1 MFSLCK
7 VNSKIPQIMLPFNSV
22 KTSLSKSMLLLGQV
36 LFLVFLLNSWLPN
49 SVFAQFE
56 DEVEIPENVVTFQ
69 ARLEPEKPRPGEHA
83 RVILDLK
90 IHQGWHVFSVI
101 PGEGE
106 FSPIPTTLTFDDERL
121 ILIGPVYES
130 NPITAPDPVLD
141 MVLSFHEE
149 KVSLFQNIQIPENL
163 TGGTVLNNSG
173 KLSYQACS
181 DRVCL
186 PPKTDQFSVEIPL
199 GTGQV
204 RTEYKI
210 PQFAVDNPPEDIS
223 EIEDALKGGFWSFIG
238 LAFIAGL
245 LALMTPCVFPMIPVT
260 VAFFTKQGEANPR
273 ETLRL
278 AALFG
283 VGIVGT
289 YTVTG
294 MLLSMVLGAAG
305 AVQFATNGWINL
317 AIGAMFTLF
326 AFSLMGF
333 IQLNAPG
340 GLGNLADRWSR
351 HLNGTAG
358 VLAMGLA
365 FTLTSFTC
373 TVQFV
378 GTLLIAA
385 SQGMW
390 FWPIVGMLVFS
401 TVFAFPFFL
410 LGIFPRLIQ
419 SMQSKSGNWMLHLKI
434 ILGLLELAAAFKFF
448 SNSDLVWQLGVID
461 RDFVLAAWV
470 VLCVIGALFLLG
482 AVKIHDVRVE
492 ITGGTGFATAFLF
505 AMLGIYLVRGLVG
518 VPLNP
523 WVDTY
528 LPPVLQTFSESRS
541 GFTSSSETSGEFKA
555 DSLPWH
561 TDLPAALKQAKAEN
575 KKVFIDF
582 TGYTCVNCR
591 WMEKNIFSHP
601 DVMARFQQEFV
612 LVQLYT
618 DGGEKAGENQRM
630 QISRFK
636 TVALPLY
643 VILDADDNLL
653 AKRAG
658 IIKPAEKFLQ
668 FLN

>member
-1 MFSLCK
+1 MPPFIST
-7 VNSKIPQIMLPFNSV
+7 KI
-22 KTSLSKSMLLLGQV
+22 SLSKLFFFTRP
-36 LFLVFLLNSWLPN
+36 LFLLSFLIIYWLQNP
-49 SVFAQFE
+49 VFAQF
-56 DEVEIPENVVTFQ
+56 DDDVEIPENVVTFN
-69 ARLEPEKPRPGEHA
+69 ARLEPENPRPGEHA
-83 RVILDLK
+83 RIILDLK
-90 IHQGWHVFSVI
+90 IHHGWHVFSVI
-101 PGEGE
+101 PSEGD
-106 FSPIPTTLTFDDERL
+106 FSPIPTTLTFKDESL
-121 ILIGPVYES
+121 LMIGPAYES
-130 NPITAPDPVLD
+130 NPITAYNSVLD
-141 MVLSFHEE
+141 MVLSFHEDR
-149 KVSLFQNIQIPENL
+149 VSLFQNIQIEKELSGGSLWKKIGNL
-163 TGGTVLNNSG
+163 T
-173 KLSYQACS
+173 YQACS

-186 PPKTDQFSVEIPL
+186 PPKTDEFPL
-199 GTGQV
+199 QILLGSGQV
-204 RTEYKI
+204 RSEFQI

-223 EIEDALKGGFWSFIG
+223 EIEDALKGGFWSFIS
-238 LAFIAGL
+238 LAVIAGF
-245 LALMTPCVFPMIPVT
+245 LALLTPCVFPMIPVT
-260 VAFFTKQGEANPR
+260 VAFFTRQGEARPS
-273 ETLRL
+273 EMLRL
-278 AALFG
+278 ASLFG
-283 VGIVGT
+283 LGIIGT

-294 MLLSMVLGAAG
+294 MLLSIVLGAAG
-305 AVQFATNGWINL
+305 AVHFATNGWVNF
-317 AIGAMFTLF
+317 AIGLMFTFF

-333 IQLNAPG
+333 IQINAPS
-340 GLGNLADRWSR
+340 GLGNKVDRWSR
-351 HLNGTAG
+351 HLSGTVG

-390 FWPIVGMLVFS
+390 LWPIVGMLVFS

-419 SMQSKSGNWMLHLKI
+419 KMQDKSGNWMLHLKI

-461 RDFVLAAWV
+461 RDFVLAAWAI
-470 VLCVIGALFLLG
+470 LCMVAALFLLG
-482 AVKIHDVRVE
+482 VIKIHHARVE
-492 ITGGTGFATAFLF
+492 FSWGTGFVAAFLF
-505 AMLGIYLVRGLVG
+505 AMLGIYLLRGLFG

-541 GFTSSSETSGEFKA
+541 GFEASSETTGEIKSH
-555 DSLPWH
+555 SLPWQN
-561 TDLPAALKQAKAEN
+561 DLSAALKQAKAEN

-601 DVMARFQQEFV
+601 DVMSNFQQKFV

-618 DGGEKAGENQRM
+618 DGGDKAGENQLM

-643 VILDADDNLL
+643 VILDADNKIL

-658 IIKPAEKFLQ
+658 IIKPAAIFLE

>member
-1 MFSLCK
+1 
-7 VNSKIPQIMLPFNSV
+7 
-22 KTSLSKSMLLLGQV
+22 MLLPRQLMLLV
-36 LFLVFLLNSWLPN
+36 LLLISLLPN

-69 ARLEPEKPRPGEHA
+69 TRLEPEKPRPGEHA
-83 RVILDLK
+83 RIILDLK

-101 PGEGE
+101 PGEGD
-106 FSPIPTTLTFDDERL
+106 FAPIPTTLTFEDESL
-121 ILIGPVYES
+121 LLIGPVYES

-149 KVSLFQNIQIPENL
+149 QVSLFQNIQIPQEIS
-163 TGGTVLNNSG
+163 GGTVWKNSG
-173 KLSYQACS
+173 NLSYQACS

-186 PPKTDQFSVEIPL
+186 PPKTDRFSIEIPL
-199 GTGQV
+199 GTGEI
-204 RTEYKI
+204 RNEYKI

-223 EIEDALKGGFWSFIG
+223 EIEAALKGGFWSFIG
-238 LAFIAGL
+238 LAVIAGF
-245 LALMTPCVFPMIPVT
+245 LALLTPCVFPMIPVT
-260 VAFFTKQGEANPR
+260 VAFFTKQGDASPR

-278 AALFG
+278 AGLFG

-294 MLLSMVLGAAG
+294 MLFSMVLGAAG
-305 AVQFATNGWINL
+305 AVQFATNGWVNL
-317 AIGAMFTLF
+317 AIGLMFTLF
-326 AFSLMGF
+326 AFSMMGF

-340 GLGNLADRWSR
+340 GLGNIADRWSR
-351 HLNGTAG
+351 HLSGTAG

-390 FWPIVGMLVFS
+390 FWPIIGMLVFS

-448 SNSDLVWQLGVID
+448 SNSDLVWQLGIID

-470 VLCVIGALFLLG
+470 ILCTIAALYLLG
-482 AVKIHDVRVE
+482 GINIHRVRVE
-492 ITGGTGFATAFLF
+492 LTGGSGFAAAFLF
-505 AMLGIYLVRGLVG
+505 AMLGIYLLRGLVG

-528 LPPVLQTFSESRS
+528 LPPVLQTFSESSS
-541 GFTSSSETSGEFKA
+541 GFTTSSETSGEIKSHFLQWK
-555 DSLPWH
+555 
-561 TDLPAALKQAKAEN
+561 TDLPAALIQAKAEN

-601 DVMARFQQEFV
+601 DVMARFQQKFV

-643 VILDADDNLL
+643 VILDADDNML

-658 IIKPAEKFLQ
+658 IIKPAEKFLE

>member
-1 MFSLCK
+1 
-7 VNSKIPQIMLPFNSV
+7 
-22 KTSLSKSMLLLGQV
+22 MLLPRQLMLLV
-36 LFLVFLLNSWLPN
+36 LLLISLLPN

-69 ARLEPEKPRPGEHA
+69 TRLEPEKPRPGEHA
-83 RVILDLK
+83 RIILDLK

-101 PGEGE
+101 PGEGD
-106 FSPIPTTLTFDDERL
+106 FAPIPTTLTFEDESL
-121 ILIGPVYES
+121 LLIGPVYES

-149 KVSLFQNIQIPENL
+149 QVSLFQNIQIPQEIS
-163 TGGTVLNNSG
+163 GGTVWKNSG
-173 KLSYQACS
+173 NLSYQACS

-186 PPKTDQFSVEIPL
+186 PPKTDRFSIEIPL
-199 GTGQV
+199 GTGEI
-204 RTEYKI
+204 RNEYKI

-223 EIEDALKGGFWSFIG
+223 EIEAALKGGFWSFIG
-238 LAFIAGL
+238 LAVIAGF
-245 LALMTPCVFPMIPVT
+245 LALLTPCVFPMIPVT
-260 VAFFTKQGEANPR
+260 VAFFTKQGDASPR

-278 AALFG
+278 AGLFG

-294 MLLSMVLGAAG
+294 MLFSMVLGAAG
-305 AVQFATNGWINL
+305 AVQFATNGWVNL
-317 AIGAMFTLF
+317 AIGLMFTLF
-326 AFSLMGF
+326 AFSMMGF

-340 GLGNLADRWSR
+340 GLGNIADRWSR
-351 HLNGTAG
+351 HLSGTAG

-385 SQGMW
+385 SHGMW
-390 FWPIVGMLVFS
+390 FWPIIGMLVFS

-448 SNSDLVWQLGVID
+448 SNSDLVWQLGIID

-470 VLCVIGALFLLG
+470 ILCTIAALFLLG
-482 AVKIHDVRVE
+482 GINIHRVRVE
-492 ITGGTGFATAFLF
+492 LTGGSGFAAAFLF
-505 AMLGIYLVRGLVG
+505 AMLGIYLLRGLVG

-528 LPPVLQTFSESRS
+528 LPPVLQTFSESSS
-541 GFTSSSETSGEFKA
+541 GFTTSSETSGEVKA
-555 DSLPWH
+555 HALPWQ

-601 DVMARFQQEFV
+601 DVMARFQQKFV

-643 VILDADDNLL
+643 VILDADDNML

-658 IIKPAEKFLQ
+658 IIKPAEKFLE

>member
-1 MFSLCK
+1 M
-7 VNSKIPQIMLPFNSV
+7 PFFQNAKSISG
-22 KTSLSKSMLLLGQV
+22 KTMLLLGQIF
-36 LFLVFLLNSWLPN
+36 FLILLITSWLPTAA
-49 SVFAQFE
+49 SAQFE
-56 DEVEIPENVVTFQ
+56 DDFEIPENVVSFQ
-69 ARLEPEKPRPGEHA
+69 VRLEPEKPRPGEHA
-83 RVILDLK
+83 RVIMDLQ

-101 PGEGE
+101 PGEGD
-106 FSPIPTTLTFDDERL
+106 FAPIPTTLTLEDESL

-130 NPITAPDPVLD
+130 NPITAPDSVLD
-141 MVLSFHEE
+141 MVLSYHEE
-149 KVSLFQNIQIPENL
+149 KVTFFQNIQIPENL
-163 TGGTVLNNSG
+163 TGGTVLNKSG

-186 PPKTDQFSVEIPL
+186 PPRTDQFSLKIPL
-199 GTGQV
+199 GTGIV
-204 RTEYKI
+204 RAEFQI
-210 PQFAVDNPPEDIS
+210 PQFAVDNPPEENS
-223 EIEDALKGGFWSFIG
+223 EIEDALKDGFWSFIG
-238 LAFIAGL
+238 LAVIAGL
-245 LALMTPCVFPMIPVT
+245 LALLTPCVFPMIPVT

-278 AALFG
+278 AAIFG
-283 VGIVGT
+283 AGIVGT

-305 AVQFATNGWINL
+305 AVQFATNGWVNL

-326 AFSLMGF
+326 AFSMMGF

-340 GLGNLADRWSR
+340 GLGHIADRWSR
-351 HLNGTAG
+351 HLSGTVG

-378 GTLLIAA
+378 GTMLIAA

-401 TVFAFPFFL
+401 TIFAFPFFL

-528 LPPVLQTFSESRS
+528 LPPVLQTFSVTRPGYTANTVNS
-541 GFTSSSETSGEFKA
+541 GKNVAHT
-555 DSLPWH
+555 LPWQN
-561 TDLPAALKQAKAEN
+561 DLSQALVQAKVEN
-575 KKVFIDF
+575 KRVFIDF

-601 DVMARFQQEFV
+601 DVMASFQQKFV

-618 DGGEKAGENQRM
+618 DGGEKAAENQQM
-630 QISRFK
+630 QISRFN

-643 VILDADDNLL
+643 VILDANDKMLS
-653 AKRAG
+653 KRAG

>member
-1 MFSLCK
+1 MH
-7 VNSKIPQIMLPFNSV
+7 LPGQLLF
-22 KTSLSKSMLLLGQV
+22 LILLLI
-36 LFLVFLLNSWLPN
+36 SWLPN

-56 DEVEIPENVVTFQ
+56 DEVEIPENVVSFQ

-83 RVILDLK
+83 RIILDLK
-90 IHQGWHVFSVI
+90 IHQGWHVYSVI
-101 PGEGE
+101 PDEGD
-106 FSPIPTTLTFDDERL
+106 FAPIPTKLTFEDESL

-149 KVSLFQNIQIPENL
+149 NTSLFQNIQIPEEMKV
-163 TGGTVLNNSG
+163 GAVWKNSG
-173 KLSYQACS
+173 NLSYQACS

-186 PPKTDQFSVEIPL
+186 PPKTDRFFLEIPL

-204 RTEYKI
+204 RTEFKI
-210 PQFAVDNPPEDIS
+210 PQFAVDNPPEDIA
-223 EIEDALKGGFWSFIG
+223 EIEEALKGGFWSFIG
-238 LAFIAGL
+238 LAVIAGI
-245 LALMTPCVFPMIPVT
+245 LALLTPCVFPMIPIT
-260 VAFFTKQGEANPR
+260 VAFFTKQGEASPR

-278 AALFG
+278 AAFFG
-283 VGIVGT
+283 LGIVGT

-305 AVQFATNGWINL
+305 AVQFATNGWVNL
-317 AIGAMFTLF
+317 AIGLMFTLF

-340 GLGNLADRWSR
+340 GMGNIVDRWSR
-351 HLNGTAG
+351 HLSGTVG

-419 SMQSKSGNWMLHLKI
+419 SMQFKSGNWMLHLKI

-470 VLCVIGALFLLG
+470 ILCTIAALFLLG
-482 AVKIHDVRVE
+482 GINIHRVRVE
-492 ITGGTGFATAFLF
+492 LTGGTGFAAAFMF
-505 AMLGIYLVRGLVG
+505 AMLGIYLLRGLVG
-518 VPLNP
+518 VTLNP

-541 GFTSSSETSGEFKA
+541 GFTSSSETSRKNKA
-555 DSLPWH
+555 HSLRWKSN
-561 TDLPAALKQAKAEN
+561 LPAALKQAKAEN

-601 DVMARFQQEFV
+601 GVMARFQQEFV

-643 VILDADDNLL
+643 VILDADDNML

>member
-1 MFSLCK
+1 M
-7 VNSKIPQIMLPFNSV
+7 PPFNRAKS
-22 KTSLSKSMLLLGQV
+22 SPGKSMLLLGQIMFLIL
-36 LFLVFLLNSWLPN
+36 LFTPWLLTTAI
-49 SVFAQFE
+49 AQF
-56 DEVEIPENVVTFQ
+56 DDDFEIPENVVSFQ
-69 ARLEPEKPRPGEHA
+69 VMLEPEKPRPGEHA
-83 RVILDLK
+83 RLILDLQ
-90 IHQGWHVFSVI
+90 IQQGWHVFSVI
-101 PGEGE
+101 PGDGD
-106 FSPIPTTLTFDDERL
+106 FAPIPTTLTIKDESL
-121 ILIGPVYES
+121 LLIGPVYES

-149 KVSLFQNIQIPENL
+149 KVTLFQNIQIPEEL
-163 TGGTVLNNSG
+163 SGGNVLSYNGN
-173 KLSYQACS
+173 LSYQACS

-186 PPKTDQFSVEIPL
+186 PPKTEQFSLQIPL
-199 GTGQV
+199 GTGIV
-204 RTEYKI
+204 RAEFKI
-210 PQFAVDNPPEDIS
+210 PQFAVDNPPEEIS
-223 EIEDALKGGFWSFIG
+223 EIEDALKEGFWSFIG
-238 LAFIAGL
+238 LAVIAGL
-245 LALMTPCVFPMIPVT
+245 LALLTPCVFPMIPVT
-260 VAFFTKQGEANPR
+260 VAFFTKQGDANAR

-283 VGIVGT
+283 AGIVGT

-305 AVQFATNGWINL
+305 AVQFATNGWVNL

-340 GLGNLADRWSR
+340 GLGNIADRWSR
-351 HLNGTAG
+351 HLSGTAG

-378 GTLLIAA
+378 GTMLIAA

-401 TVFAFPFFL
+401 TIFAFPFFL

-419 SMQSKSGNWMLHLKI
+419 SMQSKSGNWMQHLKI

-461 RDFVLAAWV
+461 RDFVLGAWV

-482 AVKIHDVRVE
+482 AVKIHHVRVE
-492 ITGGTGFATAFLF
+492 KTGGTGFATAFLF

-528 LPPVLQTFSESRS
+528 LPPVLQTFSETRPGYTASS
-541 GFTSSSETSGEFKA
+541 GSSGEIKA
-555 DSLPWH
+555 FSLPWQN
-561 TDLPAALKQAKAEN
+561 DLSVALKQAKAAN
-575 KKVFIDF
+575 KRVFIDF

-601 DVMARFQQEFV
+601 DVMDRFQQNFV
-612 LVQLYT
+612 LLQLYT
-618 DGGEKAGENQRM
+618 DGGEKAVENQQM
-630 QISRFK
+630 QIKRFK

-643 VILDADDNLL
+643 VILDADDKLL
-653 AKRAG
+653 NKHAG
-658 IIKPAEKFLQ
+658 ILKPASEFIKFL
-668 FLN
+668 N

>member
-1 MFSLCK
+1 M
-7 VNSKIPQIMLPFNSV
+7 PPFIST
-22 KTSLSKSMLLLGQV
+22 KTSLSKLFFFTRP
-36 LFLVFLLNSWLPN
+36 LFLLSFLIIYWLQNP
-49 SVFAQFE
+49 VFAQF
-56 DEVEIPENVVTFQ
+56 DDDVEIPENVVTFN
-69 ARLEPEKPRPGEHA
+69 ARLEPENPRPGEHA
-83 RVILDLK
+83 RIILDLK
-90 IHQGWHVFSVI
+90 IHHGWHVFSVI
-101 PGEGE
+101 PSEGD
-106 FSPIPTTLTFDDERL
+106 FSPIPTTLTFKDESL
-121 ILIGPVYES
+121 LMIGPAYES
-130 NPITAPDPVLD
+130 NPITAYNSVLD

-149 KVSLFQNIQIPENL
+149 RVSLFQNIQIEKELSGGSLWKKIGNL
-163 TGGTVLNNSG
+163 T
-173 KLSYQACS
+173 YQACS

-186 PPKTDQFSVEIPL
+186 PPKTDEFPL
-199 GTGQV
+199 QILLGSGQV
-204 RTEYKI
+204 RSEFQI

-223 EIEDALKGGFWSFIG
+223 EIEDALKGGFWSFIS
-238 LAFIAGL
+238 LAVIAGF
-245 LALMTPCVFPMIPVT
+245 LALLTPCVFPMIPVT
-260 VAFFTKQGEANPR
+260 VAFFTRQGEARPS
-273 ETLRL
+273 EMLRL
-278 AALFG
+278 ASLFG
-283 VGIVGT
+283 LGIIGT

-294 MLLSMVLGAAG
+294 MLLSIVLGAAG
-305 AVQFATNGWINL
+305 AVHFATNGWVNF
-317 AIGAMFTLF
+317 AIGLMFTFF

-333 IQLNAPG
+333 IQINAPS
-340 GLGNLADRWSR
+340 GLGNKVDRWSR
-351 HLNGTAG
+351 HLSGTVG

-390 FWPIVGMLVFS
+390 LWPIVGMLVFS

-419 SMQSKSGNWMLHLKI
+419 KMQDKSGNWMLHLKI

-461 RDFVLAAWV
+461 RDFVLAAWAI
-470 VLCVIGALFLLG
+470 LCMVAALFLLG
-482 AVKIHDVRVE
+482 VIKIHHARVE
-492 ITGGTGFATAFLF
+492 FSWGTGFVAAFLF
-505 AMLGIYLVRGLVG
+505 AMLGIYLLRGLFG

-541 GFTSSSETSGEFKA
+541 GFETSSETTGEIKA
-555 DSLPWH
+555 HSLPWQN
-561 TDLPAALKQAKAEN
+561 DLSAALKQAKAEN

-601 DVMARFQQEFV
+601 DVMSNFQQKFV

-618 DGGEKAGENQRM
+618 DGGDKAGENQRM

-643 VILDADDNLL
+643 VILDADNKIL

-658 IIKPAEKFLQ
+658 IIKPAATFLEYLNKFSL
-668 FLN
+668 

>member
-1 MFSLCK
+1 M
-7 VNSKIPQIMLPFNSV
+7 PPFIST
-22 KTSLSKSMLLLGQV
+22 KTSLSKLFFFTRP
-36 LFLVFLLNSWLPN
+36 LFLLSFLIIYWLQNP
-49 SVFAQFE
+49 VFAQF
-56 DEVEIPENVVTFQ
+56 DDDVEIPENVVTFN
-69 ARLEPEKPRPGEHA
+69 ARLEPENPRPGEHA
-83 RVILDLK
+83 RIILDLK
-90 IHQGWHVFSVI
+90 IHHGWHVFSVI
-101 PGEGE
+101 PSEGD
-106 FSPIPTTLTFDDERL
+106 FSPIPTTLTFKDESL
-121 ILIGPVYES
+121 FMIGPAYES
-130 NPITAPDPVLD
+130 NPITAYNSVLD

-149 KVSLFQNIQIPENL
+149 RVSLFQNIQIEKELSGGSLWKNIGNL
-163 TGGTVLNNSG
+163 T
-173 KLSYQACS
+173 YQACS

-186 PPKTDQFSVEIPL
+186 PPKTDEFPL
-199 GTGQV
+199 QILLGSGQV
-204 RTEYKI
+204 RSEFQI

-223 EIEDALKGGFWSFIG
+223 EIEDALKGGFWSFIS
-238 LAFIAGL
+238 LAVIAGF
-245 LALMTPCVFPMIPVT
+245 LALLTPCVFPMIPVT
-260 VAFFTKQGEANPR
+260 VAFFTRQGEARPS
-273 ETLRL
+273 EMLRL
-278 AALFG
+278 ASLFG
-283 VGIVGT
+283 LGIIGT

-294 MLLSMVLGAAG
+294 MLLSIVLGAAG
-305 AVQFATNGWINL
+305 AVHFATNGWVNF
-317 AIGAMFTLF
+317 AIGLMFTFF

-333 IQLNAPG
+333 IQINAPS
-340 GLGNLADRWSR
+340 GLGNKVDRWSR
-351 HLNGTAG
+351 HLSGTGG

-390 FWPIVGMLVFS
+390 LWPIVGMLVFS

-419 SMQSKSGNWMLHLKI
+419 KMQDKSGNWMLHLKI

-448 SNSDLVWQLGVID
+448 SNSDLVWQLGVLD
-461 RDFVLAAWV
+461 RDFVLAAWAI
-470 VLCVIGALFLLG
+470 LCMVAALFLLG
-482 AVKIHDVRVE
+482 VIKIHHARVE
-492 ITGGTGFATAFLF
+492 FSWGTGFVAAFLF
-505 AMLGIYLVRGLVG
+505 AMLGIYLLRGLFG

-541 GFTSSSETSGEFKA
+541 GFETSSETTGEIKA
-555 DSLPWH
+555 HSLPWQN
-561 TDLPAALKQAKAEN
+561 DLSAALKQAKAEN

-601 DVMARFQQEFV
+601 DVMSNFQQKFV

-618 DGGEKAGENQRM
+618 DGGDKAGENQRM

-643 VILDADDNLL
+643 VILDADNKIL

-658 IIKPAEKFLQ
+658 IIKPAAIFLE

>member
-1 MFSLCK
+1 MS
-7 VNSKIPQIMLPFNSV
+7 PFIST
-22 KTSLSKSMLLLGQV
+22 KTSLGK
-36 LFLVFLLNSWLPN
+36 LFLFTRPLFLLSFLIIYWLQNP
-49 SVFAQFE
+49 VFAQF
-56 DEVEIPENVVTFQ
+56 DDDVEIPENVVTFN
-69 ARLEPEKPRPGEHA
+69 ARLEPENPRPGEHA
-83 RVILDLK
+83 RIILDLK
-90 IHQGWHVFSVI
+90 IHHGWHVFSVI
-101 PGEGE
+101 PSEGD
-106 FSPIPTTLTFDDERL
+106 FSPIPTTLTFEGES
-121 ILIGPVYES
+121 ILMIGPAYES
-130 NPITAPDPVLD
+130 NPITAYNSVLD

-149 KVSLFQNIQIPENL
+149 RVSLFQNIQIEKELSGGSLWKNIGNL
-163 TGGTVLNNSG
+163 T
-173 KLSYQACS
+173 YQACS

-186 PPKTDQFSVEIPL
+186 PPKTDEFPL
-199 GTGQV
+199 QILLGSGQV
-204 RTEYKI
+204 RSEFQI

-223 EIEDALKGGFWSFIG
+223 EIEDALKGGFWSFIS
-238 LAFIAGL
+238 LAVIAGF
-245 LALMTPCVFPMIPVT
+245 LALLTPCVFPMIPVT
-260 VAFFTKQGEANPR
+260 VAFFTRQGEARPS
-273 ETLRL
+273 EMLRL
-278 AALFG
+278 ASLFG
-283 VGIVGT
+283 LGIIGT

-294 MLLSMVLGAAG
+294 MLLSIVLGAAG
-305 AVQFATNGWINL
+305 AVHFATNGWVNF
-317 AIGAMFTLF
+317 AIGLMFTFF

-333 IQLNAPG
+333 IQINAPS
-340 GLGNLADRWSR
+340 GLGNKVDRWSR
-351 HLNGTAG
+351 HLSGTGG

-390 FWPIVGMLVFS
+390 LWPIVGMLVFS

-410 LGIFPRLIQ
+410 LGIFPHLIQ
-419 SMQSKSGNWMLHLKI
+419 KMQDKSGNWMLHLKI

-461 RDFVLAAWV
+461 RDFVLAAWAI
-470 VLCVIGALFLLG
+470 LCMVAALFLLG
-482 AVKIHDVRVE
+482 VIKIHHARVE
-492 ITGGTGFATAFLF
+492 FSWGTGFVAAFLF
-505 AMLGIYLVRGLVG
+505 AMLGIYLLRGLFG

-541 GFTSSSETSGEFKA
+541 GFETSSETTGEIKA
-555 DSLPWH
+555 HSLPWQN
-561 TDLPAALKQAKAEN
+561 DLSAALKQAKAEN

-601 DVMARFQQEFV
+601 DVMSNFQQKFV

-618 DGGEKAGENQRM
+618 DGGDKAGENQLM

-643 VILDADDNLL
+643 VILDADNKIV

-658 IIKPAEKFLQ
+658 IIKPAAIFLE

>member
-1 MFSLCK
+1 MPPFS
-7 VNSKIPQIMLPFNSV
+7 STKINFN
-22 KTSLSKSMLLLGQV
+22 KSI
-36 LFLVFLLNSWLPN
+36 FLQRFLLVLLIVFWLTD
-49 SVFAQFE
+49 SVLAQFQ
-56 DEVEIPENVVTFQ
+56 DEVDIPENVLTFQ
-69 ARLEPEKPRPGEHA
+69 ARLEPKKPRPGEHA
-83 RVILDLK
+83 RIILELK

-101 PGEGE
+101 PGEDN
-106 FSPIPTTLTFDDERL
+106 FSPIPTKLTFEDESL

-141 MVLSFHEE
+141 MVLSFHQEDFT
-149 KVSLFQNIQIPENL
+149 LFQNIQIPQKKEVHSVWEHN
-163 TGGTVLNNSG
+163 GN
-173 KLSYQACS
+173 LSYQACS
-181 DRVCL
+181 DRVCI
-186 PPKTDQFSVEIPL
+186 PPKTVRFPLKFKL

-204 RTEYKI
+204 RTEFKI
-210 PQFAVDNPPEDIS
+210 PQFAVDNPPADIAG
-223 EIEDALKGGFWSFIG
+223 IEDALKGGFWSFIG
-238 LAFIAGL
+238 LAVIAGF

-260 VAFFTKQGEANPR
+260 VAFFTKQGEASSM

-278 AALFG
+278 AVFFG
-283 VGIVGT
+283 LGIVGT

-305 AVQFATNGWINL
+305 AVQFATNGWVNL
-317 AIGAMFTLF
+317 AIGLMFTLF

-333 IQLNAPG
+333 IKLNAPG
-340 GLGNLADRWSR
+340 GIGSIVDRWSR

-358 VLAMGLA
+358 LLAMGLA

-410 LGIFPRLIQ
+410 LGTFPRLIQ

-461 RDFVLAAWV
+461 RDFVLVAWV
-470 VLCVIGALFLLG
+470 ILCTIATLFLLG
-482 AVKIHDVRVE
+482 GIKIHCVRVE
-492 ITGGTGFATAFLF
+492 LTGGVGFTAAFMF
-505 AMLGIYLVRGLVG
+505 AMLGIYLLRGLVG

-528 LPPVLQTFSESRS
+528 LPPVLQTVSESRS
-541 GFTSSSETSGEFKA
+541 GFTSSSETSGEIKGYPLQWK
-555 DSLPWH
+555 S
-561 TDLPAALKQAKAEN
+561 DLPAALKQAKAEN

-591 WMEKNIFSHP
+591 WMEKNIFSYP
-601 DVMARFQQEFV
+601 DVRARFQKQFV

-618 DGGEKAGENQRM
+618 DGGEKAGVNQRLH
-630 QISRFK
+630 ISRFK

-643 VILDADDNLL
+643 VILDADDNIL

>member
-1 MFSLCK
+1 MSPRSLFE
-7 VNSKIPQIMLPFNSV
+7 SSIFRALRQ
-22 KTSLSKSMLLLGQV
+22 LLLLMYLSL
-36 LFLVFLLNSWLPN
+36 LFTSGFPHTTI
-49 SVFAQFE
+49 AQF
-56 DEVEIPENVVTFQ
+56 DDDVVIPESVVTFQ
-69 ARLEPEKPRPGEHA
+69 VRLEPEKPRPGEHA
-83 RVILDLK
+83 RIIVDLQ
-90 IHQGWHVFSVI
+90 IHPESGWHVFSVI
-101 PGEGE
+101 PGEGD
-106 FSPIPTTLTFDDERL
+106 FAPIPTSLTFEADPL

-130 NPITAPDPVLD
+130 NPIIAADPVLD
-141 MVLSFHEE
+141 MVLSYHLM
-149 KVSLFQNIQIPENL
+149 KATLFQNILIPDDIS
-163 TGGTVLNNSG
+163 GGTVLNKGG
-173 KLSYQACS
+173 KLRYQACS
-181 DRVCL
+181 ERICL
-186 PPKTDQFSVEIPL
+186 PPKTELFSLQIPL
-199 GTGQV
+199 GTGTV

-210 PQFAVDNPPEDIS
+210 PQFAVDSPPEEVS
-223 EIEDALKGGFWSFIG
+223 EIEDALKEGFWGFIG
-238 LAFIAGL
+238 LAVIAGL
-245 LALMTPCVFPMIPVT
+245 LALLTPCVFPMIPVT
-260 VAFFTKQGEANPR
+260 VAFFTKQGEAGYK

-283 VGIVGT
+283 AGIVGT

-294 MLLSMVLGAAG
+294 MLLSVVLGAAG
-305 AVQFATNGWINL
+305 AVQFATNGWVNL
-317 AIGAMFTLF
+317 AIGVMFTLF

-333 IQLNAPG
+333 IQLNPPG
-340 GLGNLADRWSR
+340 GFGNLADRWSR
-351 HLNGTAG
+351 KLSGTVG

-410 LGIFPRLIQ
+410 LGLFPRLIQ
-419 SMQSKSGNWMLHLKI
+419 TMRSQSGNWMEHLKI
-434 ILGLLELAAAFKFF
+434 VLGLLELAAAFKFF
-448 SNSDLVWQLGVID
+448 SNTDLVWQWGVLD

-482 AVKIHDVRVE
+482 AVKIHHVRVE
-492 ITGGTGFATAFLF
+492 KTTGTGFTAAFLF
-505 AMLGIYLVRGLVG
+505 AFLGIYLLRGLFG

-528 LPPVLQTFSESRS
+528 LPPVLRTLSESRQ
-541 GFTSSSETSGEFKA
+541 GFATSSGTSGEA
-555 DSLPWH
+555 VSHSLPWQN
-561 TDLPAALKQAKAEN
+561 DLADALIQAKAEN
-575 KKVFIDF
+575 KRVFIDF

-591 WMEKNIFSHP
+591 WMEINIFSHP

-618 DGGEKAGENQRM
+618 DGGDKAAANQQM
-630 QISRFK
+630 QISRFQ

-643 VILDADDNLL
+643 VILDSDNNLL
-653 AKRAG
+653 AKHAG
-658 IIKPAEKFLQ
+658 ILNPAKEFLQ

>member
-1 MFSLCK
+1 MH
-7 VNSKIPQIMLPFNSV
+7 LP
-22 KTSLSKSMLLLGQV
+22 GQL
-36 LFLVFLLNSWLPN
+36 LFLILLFISWLPN

-83 RVILDLK
+83 RIILDLK
-90 IHQGWHVFSVI
+90 IHQGWHVYSVI
-101 PGEGE
+101 PDEGD
-106 FSPIPTTLTFDDERL
+106 FAPIPTTLTFDDERL

-204 RTEYKI
+204 RTEFQI
-210 PQFAVDNPPEDIS
+210 PQFAVDNPPEDIT
-223 EIEDALKGGFWSFIG
+223 EIEEALKGGFWSFIG
-238 LAFIAGL
+238 LAVIAGF
-245 LALMTPCVFPMIPVT
+245 LALLTPCVFPMIPVT
-260 VAFFTKQGEANPR
+260 VAFFTKQGEASPR

-278 AALFG
+278 AAFFG
-283 VGIVGT
+283 LGIVGT

-305 AVQFATNGWINL
+305 AVQFATNGWVNL
-317 AIGAMFTLF
+317 AIGLMFTLF

-340 GLGNLADRWSR
+340 GMGNIVDRWSR
-351 HLNGTAG
+351 HLSGTVG

-448 SNSDLVWQLGVID
+448 SNSDLVWQLGLID

-470 VLCVIGALFLLG
+470 ILCTIAALFLLG
-482 AVKIHDVRVE
+482 GINIHRVRVE
-492 ITGGTGFATAFLF
+492 LTGGTGFTAAFLF
-505 AMLGIYLVRGLVG
+505 AMLGIYLLRGLVG

-541 GFTSSSETSGEFKA
+541 GFTSSSETSGEIKA
-555 DSLPWH
+555 LSLQWKS
-561 TDLPAALKQAKAEN
+561 DLPAALKQAKAEN

-643 VILDADDNLL
+643 VILDADDNML

>member
-1 MFSLCK
+1 MCK
-7 VNSKIPQIMLPFNSV
+7 
-22 KTSLSKSMLLLGQV
+22 LGQV
-36 LFLVFLLNSWLPN
+36 LCLVLLFPFWLP
-49 SVFAQFE
+49 SSTIAQFD
-56 DEVEIPENVVTFQ
+56 DEVVIPETVVTYQ
-69 ARLEPEKPRPGEHA
+69 VRLEPSIPRPGEHA
-83 RVILDLK
+83 RIIADLQ
-90 IHQGWHVFSVI
+90 IHPDSGWHVFSVI
-101 PGEGE
+101 PSEDD
-106 FSPIPTTLTFDDERL
+106 FAPIPTSLTFEAEPL
-121 ILIGPVYES
+121 ILFGPVYES
-130 NPITAPDPVLD
+130 NPITAADPVLD
-141 MVLSFHEE
+141 MVLSYHE
-149 KVSLFQNIQIPENL
+149 KKATLFQNMLIPEDL
-163 TGGTVLNNSG
+163 SGGTVLSTSG
-173 KLSYQACS
+173 KLRYQACS

-186 PPKTDQFSVEIPL
+186 PPKTDTFSIQIPL
-199 GTGQV
+199 GTGSV

-210 PQFAVDNPPEDIS
+210 PQFAVDSPPEEVS
-223 EIEDALKGGFWSFIG
+223 EIEEALKEGFWGFIG
-238 LAFIAGL
+238 LAVIAGF
-245 LALMTPCVFPMIPVT
+245 LALLTPCVFPMIPVT
-260 VAFFTKQGEANPR
+260 VAFFTKQAEISSK
-273 ETLRL
+273 ETLQL

-283 VGIVGT
+283 AGIVGT

-294 MLLSMVLGAAG
+294 MLLSIVLGAAG
-305 AVQFATNGWINL
+305 AVQFATNGWVNL
-317 AIGAMFTLF
+317 VIGVMFVLF
-326 AFSLMGF
+326 AISLMGF

-351 HLNGTAG
+351 QLSGTAG

-410 LGIFPRLIQ
+410 LGLFPRLIQ
-419 SMQSKSGNWMLHLKI
+419 TMRSQSGSWMVQLKV

-448 SNSDLVWQLGVID
+448 SNTDLVWEWGVID

-470 VLCVIGALFLLG
+470 ILCAIGVLFLLG
-482 AVKIHDVRVE
+482 GINIHHVHVE
-492 ITGGTGFATAFLF
+492 KTGGTGFAAAFLF
-505 AMLGIYLVRGLVG
+505 AMLGIYLLRGLVG

-528 LPPVLQTFSESRS
+528 LPPVLQTFSENRS
-541 GFTSSSETSGEFKA
+541 GFSASNENSGEIGA
-555 DSLPWH
+555 HSLPWQN
-561 TDLPAALKQAKAEN
+561 DLAKALVQAKTEN
-575 KKVFIDF
+575 KRVFIDF

-601 DVMARFQQEFV
+601 DVMDLFQQDFV

-618 DGGEKAGENQRM
+618 DGGDKAVANQQM

-643 VILDADDNLL
+643 VILDGDDEVL
-653 AKRAG
+653 AKHAG
-658 IIKPAEKFLQ
+658 ILKPAKGFEKFLNQ
-668 FLN
+668 Y

>member
-1 MFSLCK
+1 MS
-7 VNSKIPQIMLPFNSV
+7 QIMPPFSSTN
-22 KTSLSKSMLLLGQV
+22 TNLSKSILLSGLLLLLV
-36 LFLVFLLNSWLPN
+36 LLFISWLPN

-56 DEVEIPENVVTFQ
+56 DDVEIPENVVTFQ
-69 ARLEPEKPRPGEHA
+69 ARLEPEKPRPGEHV
-83 RVILDLK
+83 RIILDLK

-101 PGEGE
+101 PGEGD
-106 FSPIPTTLTFDDERL
+106 FAPIPTTLTFEDESL
-121 ILIGPVYES
+121 LLIGPVYES
-130 NPITAPDPVLD
+130 NPITAPDPFLD

-149 KVSLFQNIQIPENL
+149 QVSLFQNAQIPQEMN
-163 TGGTVLNNSG
+163 GGTVWKNSG
-173 KLSYQACS
+173 NLSYQACS

-186 PPKTDQFSVEIPL
+186 PPKTDRFSIEIPL
-199 GTGQV
+199 GIGET
-204 RTEYKI
+204 RSEYKI

-223 EIEDALKGGFWSFIG
+223 ELEDALKGGFWSFIG
-238 LAFIAGL
+238 LAVIAGF
-245 LALMTPCVFPMIPVT
+245 LALLTPCVFPMIPVT
-260 VAFFTKQGEANPR
+260 VAFFTKQGESNPR

-283 VGIVGT
+283 LGIVGT

-317 AIGAMFTLF
+317 AIGLMFTLF

-340 GLGNLADRWSR
+340 GLGNIVDRWSR
-351 HLNGTAG
+351 HLSGIAG

-419 SMQSKSGNWMLHLKI
+419 SMRSKSGDWMLHLKI

-448 SNSDLVWQLGVID
+448 SNSDLVWQLGIID

-470 VLCVIGALFLLG
+470 ILCTIAALFLLG
-482 AVKIHDVRVE
+482 GINIHHVRVE
-492 ITGGTGFATAFLF
+492 LTGGSGFASAFLF
-505 AMLGIYLVRGLVG
+505 AMLGIYLLRGLVG

-528 LPPVLQTFSESRS
+528 LPPVLQTFSESRT
-541 GFTSSSETSGEFKA
+541 GFTTSYETSGEVKA
-555 DSLPWH
+555 HALPWQ
-561 TDLPAALKQAKAEN
+561 TDLPAALIQAKVEN
-575 KKVFIDF
+575 KKVFIDY

-601 DVMARFQQEFV
+601 DVMTRFQQKFV

-618 DGGEKAGENQRM
+618 DGGEKADENQRM

-658 IIKPAEKFLQ
+658 IIKPAEKFLE